1 MIGQPDRQTERTC
14 CISWWRILS
23 LSITR
28 EIHSFISP
36 SIWSAGQTGKG
47 SVVSYPQDTC
57 RVHTVHA
64 VNFSSV
70 LTSQY
75 MCRLSGVHR
84 SYSFNTSFLFVHHL
98 LHNSSPPPPPQPFL
112 GAHFCG
118 HYYHYCI
125 STSILCSVG
134 CGWFTLM

>member
-70 LTSQY
+70 LTSQH

-98 LHNSSPPPPPQPFL
+98 LHNSPPPPTTTIFRGPLLWPL
-112 GAHFCG
+112 LR
-118 HYYHYCI
+118 I
-125 STSILCSVG
+125 SKSILCSVG
-134 CGWFTLM
+134 CGWFILM